1 MASNP
6 YANKVEVNGV
16 AVIDLTTDTVTAT
29 HLESGYTAHDRS
41 GAPVTGSLSIVTYYV
56 SSSDPT
62 SSQGSDGDI
71 WLVTA

>member
-1 MASNP
+1 MP
-6 YANKVEVNGV
+6 YPNKIVKEGTV
-16 AVIDLTTDTVTAT
+16 VIDLTTDTVTAT

-41 GAPVTGSLSIVTYYV
+41 GAPITGSLSIVTYYV

-62 SSQGSDGDI
+62 SSQGSDGDV